1 MLEYLVNLLPEN
13 WLKIKLRYLY
23 YKIKCLNY
31 NRQHWYASHVNG
43 LRVHKSNNG
52 MCFQFKFA
60 NGVMIRSY
68 DDIASEIE
76 IELRGYLA
84 NYDLKERDVVVDCG
98 AYYGAITM
106 YAAKLIGNKG
116 IVIAFEPDTLNYQ
129 RLLSNIKLNA
139 LTNVIAINKGV
150 WSKNAILQFNNEN
163 TASSS
168 FLFHDTAESI
178 IDVPVVSIDSELEMI
193 GINKVNFIKMDV
205 EGSELEAIK
214 GAEQTLK
221 NNDVHLAIASYH
233 IINSQPS
240 FTELEKLLTLFN
252 YKAVT
257 AFPEHLTTYAAK
269 IK

>member
-1 MLEYLVNLLPEN
+1 
-13 WLKIKLRYLY
+13 
-23 YKIKCLNY
+23 
-31 NRQHWYASHVNG
+31 
-43 LRVHKSNNG
+43 
-52 MCFQFKFA
+52 
-60 NGVMIRSY
+60 
-68 DDIASEIE
+68 
-76 IELRGYLA
+76 
-84 NYDLKERDVVVDCG
+84 
-98 AYYGAITM
+98 
-106 YAAKLIGNKG
+106 
-116 IVIAFEPDTLNYQ
+116 
-129 RLLSNIKLNA
+129 
-139 LTNVIAINKGV
+139 
-150 WSKNAILQFNNEN
+150 
-163 TASSS
+163 
-168 FLFHDTAESI
+168 
-178 IDVPVVSIDSELEMI
+178 VSIDSELEMI